1 MKKKRKRGSKAVARS
16 IFKAVTFLFLKELLA
31 PNQFEKRTKKKKKS
45 ISYVK
50 KDVILKTLNQK

>member
-1 MKKKRKRGSKAVARS
+1 MKKKRKRGSKTVARS

-31 PNQFEKRTKKKKKS
+31 PKQKEKRTKKKKKS